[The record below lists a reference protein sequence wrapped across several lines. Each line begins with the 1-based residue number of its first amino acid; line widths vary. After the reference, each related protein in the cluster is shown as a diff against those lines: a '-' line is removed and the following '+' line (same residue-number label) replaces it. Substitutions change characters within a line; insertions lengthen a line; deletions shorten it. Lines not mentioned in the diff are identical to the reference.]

1 MLPTYT
7 RLNNSNS
14 GSAVRRSFRTR
25 EKCLI
30 ILVFLTLGFVCFGG
44 FFYLP
49 DNFGTDRV
57 LKVYKQ
63 FQKAGPEIFIPA
75 PPPARS
81 EDSSHFA
88 DRAKLNAKIQEELN
102 DFLEKPDVGKSSSTQ
117 EDAPLMNPPSPET
130 NVKDSSSP
138 SVLSLL
144 NGEDANSD
152 VRDKRNKVKEFQ
164 DKPFNEPSA
173 INHQT
178 SIKISQR

>member
-1 MLPTYT
+1 MLPTYS
-7 RLNNSNS
+7 RINSNG
-14 GSAVRRSFRTR
+14 GSSVRRSFRTR

-81 EDSSHFA
+81 DEISAHIA

-102 DFLEKPDVGKSSSTQ
+102 DFLEKPDTGKSSSTQ
-117 EDAPLMNPPSPET
+117 EDAPMMNPPSPENT
-130 NVKDSSSP
+130 FKESSAP
-138 SVLSLL
+138 PVLSLV
-144 NGEDANSD
+144 NGEDSNAEI
-152 VRDKRNKVKEFQ
+152 RDKRNKVKEVSGF
-164 DKPFNEPSA
+164 
-173 INHQT
+173 
-178 SIKISQR
+178 SIDF

>member
-1 MLPTYT
+1 MLPTYS
-7 RLNNSNS
+7 RINSSNS
-14 GSAVRRSFRTR
+14 GSVRRSFRTR

-81 EDSSHFA
+81 EDNAHFA

-102 DFLEKPDVGKSSSTQ
+102 DFLEKPDTGKSSSSTQ
-117 EDAPLMNPPSPET
+117 EDAPLMNAPSPE
-130 NVKDSSSP
+130 NVFKESSP
-138 SVLSLL
+138 AVLTLL
-144 NGEDANSD
+144 NAEDASSD
-152 VRDKRNKVKEFQ
+152 VREKRNKVKEV
-164 DKPFNEPSA
+164 SA
-173 INHQT
+173 ELIAFLLINSYT
-178 SIKISQR
+178 

>member
-1 MLPTYT
+1 MLPTYN

-14 GSAVRRSFRTR
+14 GAVRRSFRTR

-30 ILVFLTLGFVCFGG
+30 ILVFLTLIFVCFGG

-81 EDSSHFA
+81 EDNAHFA

-102 DFLEKPDVGKSSSTQ
+102 DFLEKPDTGKSSSTQ
-117 EDAPLMNPPSPET
+117 EDAPLMNPPSPENT
-130 NVKDSSSP
+130 FKDASSSP
-138 SVLSLL
+138 VLSLL
-144 NGEDANSD
+144 NGEDSNSD
-152 VRDKRNKVKEFQ
+152 VREKRNKVKEVSSNVFLL
-164 DKPFNEPSA
+164 PF
-173 INHQT
+173 HMT
-178 SIKISQR
+178 